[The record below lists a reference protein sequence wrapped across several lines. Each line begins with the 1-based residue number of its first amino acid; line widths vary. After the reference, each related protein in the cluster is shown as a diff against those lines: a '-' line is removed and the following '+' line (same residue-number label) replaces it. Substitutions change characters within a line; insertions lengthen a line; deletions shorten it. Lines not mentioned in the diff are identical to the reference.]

1 MKSVVICGS
10 QRYREEIRTFAQKL
24 RKLGVPIVFEPN
36 FERQRKAMLTKHEK
50 DRLASKSYR
59 DRVPALVHEHFD
71 RIRKADVCYVYNKTG
86 YLGINTTL
94 ELGFAHG
101 KNMIIYALET
111 EKPIEQGG
119 EICRDI
125 LFTEIINKPEEL
137 VKRLV

>member
-10 QRYREEIRTFAQKL
+10 QRYREEIRGFAIKL
-24 RKLGVPIVFEPN
+24 RKLGVPVVFEPN
-36 FERQRKAMLTKHEK
+36 FERQRKAMLTKTEK

-59 DRVPALVHEHFD
+59 DRVPAMVHEHFD
-71 RIRKADVCYVYNKTG
+71 HIRKADVCYIYNKQG

-101 KNMIIYALET
+101 KNMVIYALEM
-111 EKPIEQGG
+111 EKPVGQGG

-125 LFTEIINKPEEL
+125 LFTEIIEKPEDL
-137 VKRLV
+137 VKRLI

>member
-10 QRYREEIRTFAQKL
+10 QRYREEIRAFATRL
-24 RKLGVPIVFEPN
+24 RKLGVPVVFEPN
-36 FERQRKAMLTKHEK
+36 FERQRKAMLVKKEK

-71 RIRKADVCYVYNKTG
+71 RIRKADVCYIYNKQG
-86 YLGINTTL
+86 YLGVNTTL

-101 KNMIIYALET
+101 KNMVIYALEP
-111 EKPIEQGG
+111 EKPIGEGG

-125 LFTEIINKPEEL
+125 LFTEIIDNPDEL
-137 VKRLV
+137 IRRLV